1 MKFGGRIVYRYI
13 QCTLLFRYM
22 WTKTM
27 FFAVNLYNIY
37 LFIQVSV
44 NGVDLYEYKHRL
56 RNLKSIGWL
65 IIQGDV
71 VLSTVMVQ

>member
-1 MKFGGRIVYRYI
+1 
-13 QCTLLFRYM
+13 M
-22 WTKTM
+22 WTKHFNALINVRCYLDTCEQNTM
-27 FFAVNLYNIY
+27 LFFAVNLYNIY